1 MMICHFCRLLFS
13 KSTSKLWSHFVLLIW
28 IMLSVWCYEKM
39 QLHGWTRT
47 ETPVYFVGT
56 TSSDRC
62 LIWSQFVVMFN
73 LNPECFSFTIKSQI
87 LVWSRLSTPP
97 TILRFGISVYY
108 LCNFVISFS
117 VQNVCRNLR
126 SASGGVW
133 LLAVL
138 PFFYEAVAF

>member
-1 MMICHFCRLLFS
+1 MKLSDFS
-13 KSTSKLWSHFVLLIW
+13 MSTAEK
-28 IMLSVWCYEKM
+28 VWRRCSFTGE
-39 QLHGWTRT
+39 TRT
-47 ETPVYFVGT
+47 ETS
-56 TSSDRC
+56 TSVFCGYNIFRSVPDLVPICCNVLPRN
-62 LIWSQFVVMFN
+62 N

-138 PFFYEAVAF
+138 PFFMKQ